1 MNSRSRII
9 EGAAE
14 LFRVYGIKSV
24 TMDAIASHIGISKRT
39 IYEIF
44 SDKDELLKAVLHSM
58 AEKQRE
64 LVVKVLG
71 ETDNAIKAIFRL
83 LEINREHFQ
92 SMSPAFQNDLKKFHN
107 DVLIKSD
114 SCEMPDY
121 RNHIQVI
128 ERGIREKLFR
138 KDINPDLANRNLYF
152 IGRSIMDND
161 MFPYETFSRRE
172 VIKNGF
178 INYMRGIS
186 TPDGIKLINELES
199 KY

>member
-1 MNSRSRII
+1 MDTRSRII

-24 TMDAIASHIGISKRT
+24 TMDAIANHLGISKRT

-44 SDKDELLKAVLHSM
+44 ADKDELLKGVIHWM

-64 LVVKVLG
+64 LVVKVLE

-83 LEINREHFQ
+83 LEINRDHFQ
-92 SMSPAFQNDLKKFHN
+92 SMSPAFQNDMKKFHN
-107 DVLIKSD
+107 DVHMKSD
-114 SCEMPDY
+114 NSEMPDY

-128 ERGIREKLFR
+128 ERGIRENLFR
-138 KDINPDLANRNLYF
+138 KDINPDLANRNLYYM
-152 IGRSIMDND
+152 GRAIMDNVI
-161 MFPYETFSRRE
+161 FPFETFSRRE

-178 INYMRGIS
+178 LNYLRGIS
-186 TPDGIKLINELES
+186 TPAGLKLIDELES